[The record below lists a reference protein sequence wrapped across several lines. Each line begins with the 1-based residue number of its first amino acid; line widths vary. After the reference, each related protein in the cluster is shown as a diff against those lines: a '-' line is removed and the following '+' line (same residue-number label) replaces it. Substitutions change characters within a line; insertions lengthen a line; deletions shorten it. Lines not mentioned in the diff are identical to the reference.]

1 VPVSLA
7 RGVGSSR
14 AASVKVRP
22 ACPSIGTL
30 RPAVAFAD
38 ERLSATV
45 GVGSS
50 GPASWCRPGR
60 RVAPA
65 DGERFDPYA
74 TAVGVGSS
82 PSLPESNTV
91 GRLLRW

>member
-14 AASVKVRP
+14 AASVNVRP
-22 ACPSIGTL
+22 ACPTIGTL

-50 GPASWCRPGR
+50 CPASWCRPGR

-65 DGERFDPYA
+65 ERDRLEPYA

-82 PSLPESNTV
+82 PALPASKTV